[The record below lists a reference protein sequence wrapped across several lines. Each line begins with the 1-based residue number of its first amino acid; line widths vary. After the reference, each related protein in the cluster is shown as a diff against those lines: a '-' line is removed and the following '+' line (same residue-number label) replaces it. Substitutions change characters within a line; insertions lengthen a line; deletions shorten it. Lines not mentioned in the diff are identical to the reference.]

1 MELKYVVKREEDD
14 IRRILAEELK
24 ISKYQMKKVNE
35 KNILVNGKS
44 QKLYL
49 KVHKNDIISVNL
61 GYDED
66 NSNIVPNKN
75 IKLDIL
81 YEDEWLIIVNKPK
94 FMPVHPTMR
103 HYEDSLSNGIKYYY
117 DQIGLHKKIR
127 PVNRLDKNTS
137 GIVMFAK
144 SEYIQSRLKKY
155 KKEYLAIVEGKL
167 EGSGTINKKI
177 ARKEGSIIERC
188 IDDGGQEAI
197 THYEAIRT
205 YEITNNVETG
215 DNEFTK
221 GNEVINYDRGMN
233 CEKVIKDTEFIKRNE
248 TINYNKAMNCE
259 EAIKGNEPIKNDM
272 EIKDVPLIKNG
283 MAIKDV
289 ALIKKD
295 MAKKDIEL
303 IKKDEEIK
311 SDIFIENYSAKI
323 KCQTTNP
330 NKIDYTLVK
339 CSLETG
345 KTHQIRVHLASI
357 GHPILGDSL
366 YGKESILIDRQA
378 LHAYKITFIHPVT
391 KEKVDIIADLPSDMK
406 KLLKILEDR

>member
-221 GNEVINYDRGMN
+221 GN
-233 CEKVIKDTEFIKRNE
+233 
-248 TINYNKAMNCE
+248 
-259 EAIKGNEPIKNDM
+259 
-272 EIKDVPLIKNG
+272 
-283 MAIKDV
+283 
-289 ALIKKD
+289 
-295 MAKKDIEL
+295 
-303 IKKDEEIK
+303 
-311 SDIFIENYSAKI
+311 
-323 KCQTTNP
+323 
-330 NKIDYTLVK
+330 
-339 CSLETG
+339 
-345 KTHQIRVHLASI
+345 SI
-357 GHPILGDSL
+357 
-366 YGKESILIDRQA
+366 
-378 LHAYKITFIHPVT
+378 
-391 KEKVDIIADLPSDMK
+391 
-406 KLLKILEDR
+406 